1 MCTHNFVNFVNVH
14 ILKIMIYFFQG
25 GVLMAY
31 TEAGMKAANKY
42 KKEKMKRIP
51 LEVSNEQYELIK
63 AYANGRPTNTVLKE
77 IIFEKINGIS

>member
-1 MCTHNFVNFVNVH
+1 
-14 ILKIMIYFFQG
+14 
-25 GVLMAY
+25 MAY

-63 AYANGRPTNTVLKE
+63 AYANGRPVNTILKE
-77 IIFEKINGIS
+77 IIFDRIKSTS

>member
-1 MCTHNFVNFVNVH
+1 
-14 ILKIMIYFFQG
+14 
-25 GVLMAY
+25 MAY

-77 IIFEKINGIS
+77 IIFEKINSIS